1 MSMAQKCEHF
11 DSVKDNGISQRTKGC
26 EECEKE
32 GTNWVAIRMCL
43 TCGHVGCCDSSEGL
57 HARKH
62 FEQTNH
68 PMMIELPRKSWKWWY
83 VHDQYN

>member
-1 MSMAQKCEHF
+1 
-11 DSVKDNGISQRTKGC
+11 
-26 EECEKE
+26 
-32 GTNWVAIRMCL
+32 MCL